1 MKSATIEPAFGLDGA
16 PIATLSDPDL
26 TDALART
33 FADRREIDAR
43 ILSLSGEVA
52 ERSRNSLGPT
62 GLASRSG
69 CTNAPALVAEIGRI
83 TSAEASKLCRLGA
96 AISPRLALTG
106 EWMPPLFPHVADA
119 LAAAT
124 LSLESASV
132 IVATLSTASPR
143 AEVQHLDAA
152 ERCLVEFA
160 GEHPT
165 DPVRKL
171 AIQWRD
177 ALDPDGVEPRES
189 ELVECRSLKRF
200 LLANGMK
207 RYVLELDP
215 LSAGFLDAAID
226 ASVGKAIRRPQFVD
240 SDGRPADAC
249 ASDGSAIG
257 CDGTALGSDGTAI
270 ETGGSGTGVD
280 ANAMGGA
287 GCAASADGDCPMTDE
302 PSPATIAQLGA
313 DAVVDLA
320 RHAAACTGKDV
331 PLPSATI
338 VVRMTLKALLTG
350 LGTASI
356 DGSEQSISAGTARR
370 MAADAHIIPEVLG
383 GASEVLDLGA
393 TRRLFTR
400 AQRIAFAE
408 RDGGCAWGDCG
419 RPPSY
424 TEAHHITWWSHE
436 ESTDLDNG
444 ILLCSKHHHA
454 LHRDGWQI
462 FFRDNVPWFIPPS
475 SVDVTR
481 RPRRGGRTRRAD
493 ELLSA

>member
-1 MKSATIEPAFGLDGA
+1 MKSATLAPASGLDGA
-16 PIATLSDPDL
+16 PIAALSDPEL
-26 TDALART
+26 TDALAGA
-33 FADRREIDAR
+33 FAARREIDAH

-52 ERSRNSLGPT
+52 ERSRNSLGPA

-160 GEHPT
+160 EEHPT

-177 ALDPDGVEPRES
+177 ALDPDGVEPREA
-189 ELVECRSLKRF
+189 ELVERRSLKRF

-240 SDGRPADAC
+240 SDGRPADGC
-249 ASDGSAIG
+249 ASDGSDFDTARSAIDADVSTIG
-257 CDGTALGSDGTAI
+257 FDG
-270 ETGGSGTGVD
+270 
-280 ANAMGGA
+280 
-287 GCAASADGDCPMTDE
+287 ASASVDGECVVTDE

-320 RHAAACTGKDV
+320 RHAAACTAKDV

-338 VVRMTLKALLTG
+338 VVRMTLESLLSG
-350 LGTASI
+350 LGLAAI

-370 MAADAHIIPEVLG
+370 LAADAHIIPEVLG
-383 GASEVLDLGA
+383 AASEVLDLGA
-393 TRRLFTR
+393 ARRLFTK

-424 TEAHHITWWSHE
+424 TEAHHIRWWSHE

-462 FFRDNVPWFIPPS
+462 EIRDNVPWFIPPS
-475 SVDVTR
+475 SVDVQR
-481 RPRRGGRTRRAD
+481 RPRRGGRVRRAD
-493 ELLSA
+493 ELQVA